1 MGKGQIPER
10 KDNKTIGSSLL
21 GYCVTASDPKQNQT
35 NQAGRRPAEPLG
47 AGQKLAPRFP
57 KPGCQQRSAHPLPT
71 RVHAGISLNSAGDG
85 TPAPPARLAA
95 PPTPGR
101 CNSPPCRAAAERRGP
116 APRCAAAG
124 PEPEGR
130 ATSPGSRAEPEP
142 LLRGKPRCRSRHSAS
157 KQVLARPSPSVPQLL
172 LSQDE
177 RCPDFPFL
185 APILNFF
192 PRS

>member
-85 TPAPPARLAA
+85 TPAPPAR
-95 PPTPGR
+95 P
-101 CNSPPCRAAAERRGP
+101 P
-116 APRCAAAG
+116 APRLPRPRGAATAPPAG
-124 PEPEGR
+124 QRRSG
-130 ATSPGSRAEPEP
+130 AA
-142 LLRGKPRCRSRHSAS
+142 PR
-157 KQVLARPSPSVPQLL
+157 PDVPQLGRSPKAGRLPPAAGQSRSRCSEESRDVGLGTLPPNRSWPGRAL
-172 LSQDE
+172 L
-177 RCPDFPFL
+177 C
-185 APILNFF
+185 LNF
-192 PRS
+192 R